1 MDTELMKDTIVSTIM
16 NAISEIMEED
26 EIACTLSLD
35 SDLINDVGLDSIQLI
50 NMILNLEDNL
60 DIVIDFDDFDFDEIN
75 TIGCL
80 AEFLKGLKED
90 VH

>member
-1 MDTELMKDTIVSTIM
+1 MNNMQLIQNTIIS
-16 NAISEIMEED
+16 AIAEVLED
-26 EIACTLSLD
+26 NEIASTLTAD

-60 DIVIDFDDFDFDEIN
+60 DVVIDFDDFDFDEIN
-75 TIGCL
+75 TIGNL

-90 VH
+90 AH

>member
-1 MDTELMKDTIVSTIM
+1 MDTELIKDTIVSTIM

-60 DIVIDFDDFDFDEIN
+60 DVVIDFDDFDFDEIN
-75 TIGCL
+75 TIGSL

>member
-60 DIVIDFDDFDFDEIN
+60 DVVIDFDDFDFDEIN
-75 TIGCL
+75 TIGSL